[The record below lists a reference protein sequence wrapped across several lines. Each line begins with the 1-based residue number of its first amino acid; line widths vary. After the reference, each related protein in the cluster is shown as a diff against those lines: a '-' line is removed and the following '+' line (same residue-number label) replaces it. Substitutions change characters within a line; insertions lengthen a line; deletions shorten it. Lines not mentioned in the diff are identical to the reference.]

1 LAAIFRPPRVIIG
14 ALAPRAGVAVALVIM
29 AAAEYRGIDGRTAI
43 GTICVEPLSIQDGV
57 RREMP

>member
-1 LAAIFRPPRVIIG
+1 VIIG